1 MRSSEDGVEE
11 EVEDQAEYVLH
22 LDEQVIQGH
31 VAQEQVKANEVEVQ
45 ESVAVTPVASDFDP
59 VVK

>member
-1 MRSSEDGVEE
+1 MEE
-11 EVEDQAEYVLH
+11 EGEDQAEYVLH

-45 ESVAVTPVASDFDP
+45 ESVAVTPVASDFDS